1 MKSALLPLILLALLV
16 SACAEKHYTRL
27 NDEGDKIAFYYKDPE
42 AQEVL
47 FASSQDNYTPLAARE
62 TRKHLWEVS
71 VSAEKGFAYFY
82 VVDGVITLPDCPFT
96 ENDDF
101 GSRNCLYIVDM

>member
-1 MKSALLPLILLALLV
+1 MKSALLPLMLFALFV
-16 SACAEKHYTRL
+16 SGCAEKHYSKL
-27 NDEGDKIAFYYKDPE
+27 NDEGDEVAFYYKDPE

-47 FASSQDNYTPLAARE
+47 FASSQNNYKLLVARK
-62 TRKHLWEVS
+62 TKKHLWEVLIP
-71 VSAEKGFAYFY
+71 AEKGFAYYY

-101 GSRNCLYIVDM
+101 GSKNCLYIVDM